1 MTTSMHHDLNGGK
14 PLEVRWLAGSV
25 VDLGAQVGVPTPMNR
40 AVRDI
45 LLLHAE
51 GRPADPA
58 H

>member
-1 MTTSMHHDLNGGK
+1 VL
-14 PLEVRWLAGSV
+14 
-25 VDLGAQVGVPTPMNR
+25 DLGAQVGVPTPMNR

-51 GRPADPA
+51 GRSAGDA

>member
-1 MTTSMHHDLNGGK
+1 MTTSMHHDLNGGR
-14 PLEVRWLAGSV
+14 PLEVCWLAGSV
-25 VDLGAQVGVPTPMNR
+25 VDLGAQAGVPTPMNR

-51 GRPADPA
+51 GRPAGAA